1 MSTDNWAELMEI
13 NHDDRTVT
21 KERFDISQEIEG
33 ITLDSMQPAER
44 EVSKRL
50 TSPVINTSLDTSA
63 IAFERCYLALVGL
76 NQGMIL
82 GLAD

>member
-63 IAFERCYLALVGL
+63 IAFERTKA
-76 NQGMIL
+76 
-82 GLAD
+82 